1 MAAIT
6 KPLLLAALALGLIAF
21 GAPLLLERAPDL
33 RGAIQLAGKR
43 EQAGSQSAAQLSTV
57 EFEQIGSG
65 FTPGKLRSFAGEPAT
80 KSSAKVEG
88 VALECWYYGVA
99 GARGAYQICFEDGK
113 LSTKVRYGPPG

>member
-21 GAPLLLERAPDL
+21 GAPLLLQRVPDL
-33 RGAIQLAGKR
+33 RGAIELADKR
-43 EQAGSQSAAQLSTV
+43 EPAGSQSSAQLSTV
-57 EFEQIGSG
+57 EFEQVDSV
-65 FTPGKLRSFAGEPAT
+65 FTPTKLRSFAGEPAT
-80 KSSAKVEG
+80 KNSAHVEG

-99 GARGAYQICFEDGK
+99 GARGAYQLCFENGR